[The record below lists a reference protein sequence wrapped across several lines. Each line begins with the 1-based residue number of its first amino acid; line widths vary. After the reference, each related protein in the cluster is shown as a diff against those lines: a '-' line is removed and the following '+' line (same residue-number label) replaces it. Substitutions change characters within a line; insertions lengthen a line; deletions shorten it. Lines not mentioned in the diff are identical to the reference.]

1 VAVARSSLG
10 WFDWERYSHRQ
21 DSSMLLG
28 GMIGRV
34 TYAGDLTEFVPL
46 LKFAE
51 KVHLGK
57 ATTFGLGKFEI
68 ERASGGHLIDDFK
81 K

>member
-1 VAVARSSLG
+1 
-10 WFDWERYSHRQ
+10 
-21 DSSMLLG
+21 MLLG

-57 ATTFGLGKFEI
+57 ATTFGLGKFKM
-68 ERASGGHLIDDFK
+68 ERASSGHLVDDFK